1 MEKELITPVAK
12 IMRKLAL
19 ILTLLAAL
27 IVPNGICA
35 APQNS
40 TVAPAE
46 LVSTKDS
53 GQAKLDASTIA
64 VAQTDSAVAQ
74 TDSSAQTTVKAG
86 ETEEKHILQFL
97 YDMADE
103 INYFYVVL
111 LMTVESSF
119 IPFPSEVV
127 VPPAGFM
134 AAEGNM
140 NIILVIIFAT
150 LGSLLGAF
158 INYFLSLWLGRKIVY
173 KFANSKLGHIFLLSE
188 KKVQKAEAYFD
199 KHGAIATLIGRLVP
213 AVRQLISIPAGL
225 AKMGI
230 LKFTIYTGIGAA
242 LWNTVLALLGY
253 YLHSVVGSKEELK
266 AVLSEYEKPIVI
278 VICGIAVLAVAYI
291 VYQTLK
297 DNRAKSKEQE

>member
-1 MEKELITPVAK
+1 MITSKTKTMKKV
-12 IMRKLAL
+12 AL
-19 ILTLLAAL
+19 ILILIVAL
-27 IVPNGICA
+27 IMPQGIHA
-35 APQNS
+35 APQKS
-40 TVAPAE
+40 TVDTTE
-46 LVSTKDS
+46 IVSDKNSDET
-53 GQAKLDASTIA
+53 GA
-64 VAQTDSAVAQ
+64 VTAQTDSN
-74 TDSSAQTTVKAG
+74 TSTAQTTSKAD
-86 ETEEKHILQFL
+86 TKEEKHMLQFL

-140 NIILVIIFAT
+140 NIFLVIVFAT

-173 KFANSKLGHIFLLSE
+173 KFANSKLGHFFLLSE
-188 KKVQKAEAYFD
+188 KKVQKAESYFD

-225 AKMGI
+225 AKMGL

-266 AVLSEYEKPIVI
+266 AVLSNYETPIVI
-278 VICGIAVLAVAYI
+278 VICAIAVLAIAYI
-291 VYQTLK
+291 IFQTVK
-297 DNRAKSKEQE
+297 ENRAESKNK